1 MRSPLVSIFLK
12 APRPGR
18 VKTRIAQSL
27 GPDIACTI
35 YRELVGHVLHHLQEL
50 PDVEL
55 RFTPEDPQAAAEI
68 HPWLRPGWIAL
79 GQGPG
84 DLGQRMAHA
93 IRHGLQRQYPAVI
106 VIGSDCP
113 DVQASDIQS
122 AAHALSSGADVVL
135 GPAEDGGYW
144 LIATNAD
151 HPSLFDGIEW
161 STERVLQQTLEVA
174 AKANLAVHQLRTL
187 RDIDT
192 ARDWEVYQSQSSA
205 NAR

>member
-12 APRPGR
+12 APRPGF

-27 GPDIACTI
+27 GSETACAI
-35 YRELVGHVLHHLQEL
+35 YRELVGQVLHHLRDL

-55 RFTPEDPQAAAEI
+55 RFTPEDPQASAEI
-68 HPWLRPGWIAL
+68 HPWLRPGWTAL

-84 DLGQRMAHA
+84 DLGQRMAHV
-93 IRHGLQRQYPAVI
+93 IRQGVGRQYPAVI

-113 DVQASDIQS
+113 EVLSSDIES
-122 AAHALSSGADVVL
+122 AAQALSNGADVVL

-144 LIATNAD
+144 LIAAKAD
-151 HPSLFDGIEW
+151 HPSLFSGIEW
-161 STERVLQQTLEVA
+161 SSERVLQQTLDA
-174 AKANLAVHQLRTL
+174 AAEANLVVHQLRTL

-192 ARDWEVYQSQSSA
+192 AQDWEVYQSQSSSTA
-205 NAR
+205 Q

>member
-12 APRPGR
+12 APRPGW
-18 VKTRIAQSL
+18 VKTRLAQSL
-27 GPDIACTI
+27 GADTACAI
-35 YRELVGHVLHHLQEL
+35 YRELVGQVLNNLRNL
-50 PDVEL
+50 PAIEL
-55 RFTPEDPQAAAEI
+55 RFTPEDPQATVEI
-68 HPWLRPGWIAL
+68 QPWLRPGWTTA

-113 DVQASDIQS
+113 EVHSGDIESASQ
-122 AAHALSSGADVVL
+122 ALSHGADVVL

-144 LIATNAD
+144 LIAAKAD
-151 HPSLFDGIEW
+151 HPSLFEGVEW
-161 STERVLQQTLEVA
+161 STERVLQQTLDA
-174 AKANLAVHQLRTL
+174 AARANLVVHQLRTL

-192 ARDWEVYQSQSSA
+192 AQDWKVYQNQRSSSA
-205 NAR
+205 C